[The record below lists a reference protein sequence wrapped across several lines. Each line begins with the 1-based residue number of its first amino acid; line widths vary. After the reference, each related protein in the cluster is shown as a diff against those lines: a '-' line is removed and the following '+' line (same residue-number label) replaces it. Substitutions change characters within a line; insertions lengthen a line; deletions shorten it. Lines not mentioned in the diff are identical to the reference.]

1 MILFVLLWCLGFQDA
16 SWPELPPKLNEDEAL
31 REQYLSGLQNGGPDE
46 RRTAAESI
54 FAALESAD
62 PAAAADFLLALAAQD
77 ELLETVDMQPALMRH
92 HLSWNA
98 FSARIEEVLVAGLN
112 QDGSSHQKAMVLGA
126 LRAAGLL
133 ELGAPSRVEAVAAYL
148 GRNGYDPEA
157 RRALKRIT
165 LREFRDLAQ
174 FQAWWEGARA
184 QGRLDWVLSQ
194 ADAATLEVVGLWR
207 DLIAANP
214 AKALDALQHER
225 VEVRTLAL
233 AQLSGLPA
241 DAVDAKGQAASTVV
255 YAALTGE
262 VDPRLRVELTRMVPS
277 LFPEGRQVEVL
288 KGLLRDVEL
297 PFEVRIAAAEALLR
311 AKPVDAV
318 TLALVEE
325 LEAAYALDVEG
336 WGSLAVRVKLISGF
350 FQHVNGNR
358 TVAESLL
365 TGEVSVDNATATPP
379 TVSPLERVER
389 ALSAAIAYE
398 SAPEVR
404 VALFRLMG
412 ELGSTSQLLGLVFGS
427 ASREDLPVEV
437 RQAAIEAFGAVL
449 GRVGVDDSGLNRL
462 GSLLG
467 NENVDVRFAA
477 AGALGS
483 TGDDRAFVMLA
494 NRLKDESEQAMIN
507 RLLKQLRKGKV
518 PATMESLLVYV
529 PEDKQRSLYRDVLDK
544 QINGDEGLRL
554 QAIDVLLTRSDY
566 ELAWRLDGALSDPAD
581 GEPIDLGREAL
592 RTRAQAGW
600 ALTNPIPPAADD
612 ENVQRILVRLSSMAS
627 SQPDELMWPRMQA
640 ELRLRM
646 GQDAEGFAM
655 LEGLLPRL
663 ESGAELDR
671 LALAAFQA
679 AERAELAEL
688 AGRAVSLAGGIKPMS
703 TPEAEKALGEVL
715 ARLKPAE
722 EIATSDPQ
730 PQGSPPPAEGAAVEE
745 GTPPAEAPAETP
757 AEVPAEVP
765 AETPQPETPETPET
779 PQTEDPGKDPGPS
792 GNGGGGEQTPKQGEP
807 AKKEEPQSTGG
818 GGSEGGN

>member
-1 MILFVLLWCLGFQDA
+1 MILSVLLWCLGFQDA
-16 SWPELPPKLNEDEAL
+16 SWPELPPKLQEDEAL
-31 REQYLSGLQNGGPDE
+31 REQYSSGLQNGGPDE
-46 RRTAAESI
+46 RRNAAESI
-54 FAALESAD
+54 FTALDSAD
-62 PAAAADFLLALAAQD
+62 PAVAADFLLALAAQD
-77 ELLETVDMQPALMRH
+77 ELLEVVDIQPVLQRH
-92 HLSWNA
+92 HLNWNA
-98 FSARIEEVLVAGLN
+98 FSARIEEVLVAGLT
-112 QDGSSHQKAMVLGA
+112 QDEAPSQEAMVFGA

-133 ELGAPSRVEAVAAYL
+133 ELGGPSRVEAVAAYL
-148 GRNGYDPEA
+148 GRNGFDSDA

-165 LREFRDLAQ
+165 LREFRNQEQ
-174 FQAWWEGARA
+174 FRTWWEGARA
-184 QGRLDWVLSQ
+184 QARLDWVLSQ

-225 VEVRTLAL
+225 VEVRMQAL
-233 AQLSGLPA
+233 AQLSSLPK
-241 DAVDAKGQAASTVV
+241 DAVDAKGQITSTVV

-262 VDPRLRVELTRMVPS
+262 VNPRLRVELTRRVPS
-277 LFPEGRQVEVL
+277 LFPEERQVEVL
-288 KGLLRDVEL
+288 TELLRDSEL
-297 PFEVRIAAAEALLR
+297 PVEVRTAAAEALLR

-336 WGSLAVRVKLISGF
+336 WGALAVRVKLISSF

-358 TVAESLL
+358 IVAESLL
-365 TGEVSVDNATATPP
+365 NGEVSVDNAAASAPTA
-379 TVSPLERVER
+379 SPLERVER

-398 SAPEVR
+398 SAAEVR

-412 ELGSTSQLLGLVFGS
+412 ELGSTSQMLGLVFGS
-427 ASREDLPVEV
+427 ASREDLPIEV

-483 TGDDRAFVMLA
+483 TGDDQAFVMLA
-494 NRLKDESEQAMIN
+494 SRLKDESEAAMVN

-518 PATMESLLVYV
+518 PATVESLLAFT
-529 PEDKQRSLYRDVLDK
+529 PNDKQRSLYRDVLDK

-554 QAIDVLLTRSDY
+554 QAIEVLLSRSDN
-566 ELAWRLDGALSDPAD
+566 ELAWRLDAALADPAED
-581 GEPIDLGREAL
+581 APTDLAREAL

-600 ALTNPIPPAADD
+600 ALSNPIPPAADD
-612 ENVQRILVRLSSMAS
+612 ENVQRILTRLSSMAS

-663 ESGAELDR
+663 ESGPELDR
-671 LALAAFQA
+671 LALAALQA
-679 AERAELAEL
+679 AERAALG
-688 AGRAVSLAGGIKPMS
+688 GRAVSLAGGIQPMS
-703 TPEAEKALGEVL
+703 TPEAEKAVGEIL
-715 ARLKPAE
+715 ARFKPAE
-722 EIATSDPQ
+722 EIVTSDPQ
-730 PQGSPPPAEGAAVEE
+730 TQGSPPPAEGAVAEE
-745 GTPPAEAPAETP
+745 GEPPAGDPSEQSAEAPVEKT
-757 AEVPAEVP
+757 E
-765 AETPQPETPETPET
+765 PETPEKS
-779 PQTEDPGKDPGPS
+779 QAEDPGKTEKPA
-792 GNGGGGEQTPKQGEP
+792 GNGGGEEP
-807 AKKEEPQSTGG
+807 PSGKEEPVQPAKPKPTGG
-818 GGSEGGN
+818 DGSEGGN